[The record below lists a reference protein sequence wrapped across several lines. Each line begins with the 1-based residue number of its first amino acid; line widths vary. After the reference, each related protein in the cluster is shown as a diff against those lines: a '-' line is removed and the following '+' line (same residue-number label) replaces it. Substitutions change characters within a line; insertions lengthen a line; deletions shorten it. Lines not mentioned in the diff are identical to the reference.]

1 MRTNAVAHPWRTS
14 LALKTRPLR
23 KTEKGWAMTLK
34 IHLSE
39 PAHRCGCDR
48 CGLTD
53 PEGGVL
59 LEDDTEARR
68 VFCRACTLDF
78 LASCLTRTRSIAP
91 AS

>member
-1 MRTNAVAHPWRTS
+1 
-14 LALKTRPLR
+14 
-23 KTEKGWAMTLK
+23 MTLK

-39 PAHRCGCDR
+39 PVHRCGCDR

-59 LEDDTEARR
+59 LEDNTEARR
-68 VFCRACTLDF
+68 VFCRACTLEL
-78 LASCLTRTRSIAP
+78 LAACLARTRSIAP

>member
-1 MRTNAVAHPWRTS
+1 
-14 LALKTRPLR
+14 
-23 KTEKGWAMTLK
+23 MTLK

-39 PAHRCGCDR
+39 PVRRCGCDR

-68 VFCRACTLDF
+68 VFCRACTLEL
-78 LASCLTRTRSIAP
+78 LAAYLTGTRSIAP